1 MNLVRTVLIVDD
13 SQDLTE
19 VAAEFLRIFD
29 YTVYTA
35 ANGIEA
41 LERLK
46 TSQVGIVISDIHMPG
61 MDGLTLM
68 GEIKARY
75 PGLPVVLI
83 TGFSVSEARKIALGK
98 GADAFVA
105 KPFRMKELKDVIETF
120 YTAAL

>member
-1 MNLVRTVLIVDD
+1 MSLVRTVLIVDD

-35 ANGIEA
+35 SNGVEA

-46 TSQVGIVISDIHMPG
+46 TSPVGIVVSDIHMPG

-68 GEIKARY
+68 SEIKTRY

-83 TGFSVSEARKIALGK
+83 TGFSVSEARKIALNK

-105 KPFRMKELKDVIETF
+105 KPFRMKELKDVIESF
-120 YTAAL
+120 YTTS

>member
-1 MNLVRTVLIVDD
+1 MSLVRTVLIVDD

-46 TSQVGIVISDIHMPG
+46 TSQVGIVVSDIHMPD

-68 GEIKARY
+68 SEIKARY

-105 KPFRMKELKDVIETF
+105 KPFRMKELKDVIESF
-120 YTAAL
+120 YTTS

>member
-1 MNLVRTVLIVDD
+1 MVRTVLIVDD

-35 ANGIEA
+35 SNGIEA

-46 TSQVGIVISDIHMPG
+46 TSQVGIVVSDIHMPD

-68 GEIKARY
+68 GKIKAGY
-75 PGLPVVLI
+75 PGVPVILI
-83 TGFSVSEARKIALGK
+83 TGFSVSEARKIALNR

-105 KPFRMKELKDVIETF
+105 KPFRMKELKDVIESF
-120 YTAAL
+120 YSAS

>member
-1 MNLVRTVLIVDD
+1 MVRTVLIVDD

-35 ANGIEA
+35 SNGVEA

-46 TSQVGIVISDIHMPG
+46 TSPVGIVVSDIHMPG

-68 GEIKARY
+68 SEIKTRY

-83 TGFSVSEARKIALGK
+83 TGFSVSEARKIALNK

-105 KPFRMKELKDVIETF
+105 KPFRMKELKDVIESF
-120 YTAAL
+120 YTTS